1 LIFSADPIN
10 LKYLISPS
18 FRSTPRGR
26 TKGRKEEAKVR
37 NRIILWAAAVLLLSA
52 SLGAQDLVLK
62 GGTVLTITNGIIEN
76 GTVVIR
82 KGKIHAVGR
91 DIQVPAGMKV
101 IDTTGKFVMPGIID
115 SHSHIALTDVNEAT
129 DPVTPQI
136 WMNEALEPF
145 SDSIRKTLAGGV
157 TTVKT
162 MHGSANVIGGV
173 NVTVK
178 LKYGT
183 SVEEMTVN
191 GVRPQLKMALG
202 ENPKRLYGG
211 KGRIPSTRMGNAYVM
226 RKAFIETREYMQK
239 WNAYE
244 KKKAEGKDVSPP
256 KKDLKMET
264 LKMVLEKKLAAD
276 CHAYRADEIVWVI
289 HFCEEFGI
297 DLLQISH
304 CIDGYKIADVLAE
317 TGVAY
322 GGWVDWWGFKEEAYD
337 GSPYG
342 MQILYD
348 AGAKIVINSDS
359 PDEGRYLFLNAAK
372 VLKYNDIPEN
382 EVLKMI
388 TLNPAESLEM
398 KDRAGSLEAG
408 KDGDIAVFDKHP
420 LDSTTKCLMT
430 IIEGKV
436 YFDYAKDSITAE
448 GAGDE

>member
-1 LIFSADPIN
+1 
-10 LKYLISPS
+10 
-18 FRSTPRGR
+18 
-26 TKGRKEEAKVR
+26 VR
-37 NRIILWAAAVLLLSA
+37 NRYLLLAAVVLLLSV

-62 GGTVLTITNGIIEN
+62 GGTVLTITKGIIEN
-76 GTVVIR
+76 GIIVIQN
-82 KGKIHAVGR
+82 GKIQAVGR
-91 DIQVPAGMKV
+91 NIPVPAGIRV
-101 IDTTGKFVMPGIID
+101 IDTSGKYVMPGIID
-115 SHSHIALTDVNEAT
+115 SHSHIALTDINEAT

-178 LKYGT
+178 LKYGA
-183 SVEEMTVN
+183 SVEEMTVS

-202 ENPKRLYGG
+202 ENPKRLYGSR
-211 KGRIPSTRMGNAYVM
+211 GRIPSTRMGNAYVM
-226 RKAFIETREYMQK
+226 RKAFIEAREYMRN
-239 WNAYE
+239 WEEYE
-244 KKKAEGKDVSPP
+244 KKKAEGEDGSPP

-276 CHAYRADEIVWVI
+276 CHTYRADEIIWVI
-289 HFCEEFGI
+289 NFCKEFSI

-304 CIDGYKIADVLAE
+304 CIDGYKVADILAE
-317 TGVAY
+317 SGVIY

-337 GSPYG
+337 GSPFG

-359 PDEGRYLFLNAAK
+359 ADEGRYLFLNAAK

-388 TLNPAESLEM
+388 TINPAESLEM
-398 KDRAGSLEAG
+398 AGRAGSIETG
-408 KDGDIAVFDKHP
+408 KDGDIAVFDKYP

-436 YFDYAKDSITAE
+436 YFDYERDSITA
-448 GAGDE
+448 GGDDDA